1 MGISGEDRDLKRL
14 RAICSALPAVV
25 ETASWDHAN
34 WRTGKTLFASF
45 EIYRGSK
52 IFSFFAG
59 NERQDEFL
67 EYERFSVPRLTDQ
80 YGWVCL
86 KLDKDADWNEIRELV
101 AFSHALVVRNNDA
114 KKPGTSP

>member
-1 MGISGEDRDLKRL
+1 MGTTSGEDKDLQRL
-14 RAICSALPAVV
+14 RAICAALPNVV
-25 ETASWDHAN
+25 ETSSWDHAN

-86 KLDKDADWNEIRELV
+86 KLSKDADWGEIRELA
-101 AFSHALVVRNNDA
+101 AFSHDLVVRNNLN
-114 KKPGTSP
+114 KTGKSS

>member
-1 MGISGEDRDLKRL
+1 MGKSGEDRDLKRL
-14 RAICSALPAVV
+14 RAICMALPEVV
-25 ETASWDHAN
+25 ETSSWDHAN
-34 WRTGKTLFASF
+34 WRTGKTLFAAF

-86 KLDKDADWNEIRELV
+86 KLSKDADWGEIRELA
-101 AFSHALVVRNNDA
+101 AFSHALVVQNN
-114 KKPGTSP
+114 KKKAGQS

>member
-1 MGISGEDRDLKRL
+1 MGITSGEDKDLARL
-14 RAICSALPAVV
+14 RAICAALPNVV
-25 ETASWDHAN
+25 ETSSWGHAN

-45 EIYRGSK
+45 EEYRGAK

-67 EYERFSVPRLTDQ
+67 EYERFSSPRLTDQ

-86 KLDKDADWNEIRELV
+86 RLDKDADWREIRELV
-101 AFSHALVVRNNDA
+101 AFSHGLVLRDNA
-114 KKPGTSP
+114 RKPGDAA

>member
-14 RAICSALPAVV
+14 RAICSALANVV
-25 ETASWDHAN
+25 ETSSWDHAN

-67 EYERFSVPRLTDQ
+67 EYERFSVHRLTDR

-86 KLDKDADWNEIRELV
+86 KLDKDADWNEIKQLAE
-101 AFSHALVVRNNDA
+101 FSHDLVVRNNAA
-114 KKPGTSP
+114 KNLGRSS

>member
-1 MGISGEDRDLKRL
+1 MGTKSGEDKDLQRL
-14 RAICSALPAVV
+14 RALCLALPGVV
-25 ETASWDHAN
+25 ETSSWDHAN
-34 WRTGKTLFASF
+34 WRMGKTLFASF
-45 EIYRGSK
+45 EVYKGKK

-86 KLDKDADWNEIRELV
+86 KLDKDADWGEIKELV
-101 AFSHALVVRNNDA
+101 AFSRELAARGPA
-114 KKPGTSP
+114 

>member
-1 MGISGEDRDLKRL
+1 MGTSGEDRDLKRL
-14 RAICSALPAVV
+14 RAICAAHPNVV
-25 ETASWDHAN
+25 ETSSWDHAN

-59 NERQDEFL
+59 NEHQDEFL
-67 EYERFSVPRLTDQ
+67 EYERFSEPRLTDQ

-86 KLDKDADWNEIRELV
+86 KLDKDVDWDEIKELA
-101 AFSHALVVRNNDA
+101 AFGYALVVKNNA
-114 KKPGTSP
+114 SKLGPTT